1 MPDIVNPE
9 AIRFSNEKVR
19 TLADAAANYYYAA
32 KAMLNEWDATGMAA
46 KIPNTSDVL
55 IDGSATDGRSVIT
68 GANVNGLKAH
78 VATMVADLEA
88 TANQK
93 LNILLKIE
101 VNAKTP

>member
-1 MPDIVNPE
+1 MPDIVDPE

-19 TLADAAANYYYAA
+19 TLADAAARYYYAA
-32 KAMLNEWDATGMAA
+32 KGMLNEWDATGMAV
-46 KIPNTSDVL
+46 KIPNTPDWI
-55 IDGSATDGRSVIT
+55 IDGSAVDGRSPIT
-68 GANVNGLKAH
+68 GQNVNGLKGH
-78 VATMVADLEA
+78 VAAMVADLEA